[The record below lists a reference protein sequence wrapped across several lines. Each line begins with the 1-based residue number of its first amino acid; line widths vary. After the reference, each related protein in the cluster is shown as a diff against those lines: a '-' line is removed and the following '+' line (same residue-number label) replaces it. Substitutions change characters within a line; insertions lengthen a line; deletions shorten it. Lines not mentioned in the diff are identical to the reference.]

1 MTRIREDLRP
11 STGLDDV
18 MTEFVGDFSRNRAS
32 VAPTRVRHSITLGR
46 DMNGKGGF
54 LVAALAALVL
64 PACAS
69 TSIAST
75 SPAPV
80 RVVTTTTVAAVADD
94 DVITTQLPPTT
105 VATTAV
111 ADTDND
117 ADSATTTA
125 APTTTVPPNKIAVP
139 PADPPIVGVGQRD
152 GADTLRAEQRL
163 VELGFWV
170 DDADG
175 DYNITTT
182 QAVMAFQKFY
192 GLSTDGVLGD
202 ETAALMTSITER
214 PHGRADAG
222 TLVEIDKGKQV
233 LMFVIDGKTEW
244 ILNASSGSEIPYE
257 EPDQNTPGEVQRGD
271 SVTRNGLHDVYRE
284 RPEGWWEGDLGEI
297 YRPKYFTGGIAVHGS
312 NHVPDYPASHGCVR
326 VSVPAMDWIW
336 DTGIMPLDT
345 PVWVHE
351 GVQA

>member
-1 MTRIREDLRP
+1 MQ
-11 STGLDDV
+11 
-18 MTEFVGDFSRNRAS
+18 
-32 VAPTRVRHSITLGR
+32 VRSGY
-46 DMNGKGGF
+46 
-54 LVAALAALVL
+54 LVAVAAAVVL

-75 SPAPV
+75 APSPV
-80 RVVTTTTVAAVADD
+80 RVVPTTTEPATTTTVVATLP
-94 DVITTQLPPTT
+94 TTTAESPST
-105 VATTAV
+105 VATTTSEPTV
-111 ADTDND
+111 
-117 ADSATTTA
+117 TTTTI
-125 APTTTVPPNKIAVP
+125 PVNKIAVP
-139 PADPPIVGVGQRD
+139 PADPPIVGVGQSD
-152 GADTLRAEQRL
+152 GDDTRRAEERL
-163 VELGFWV
+163 LELGFWL

-175 DYNITTT
+175 DYNLTTT

-192 GLSTDGVLGD
+192 GLATDGVLGD
-202 ETAALMTSITER
+202 ETAAALTAVTER

-222 TLVEIDKGKQV
+222 TLVEIDKGLQL

-257 EPDQNTPGEVQRGD
+257 EPDQNTPGEIQTGD
-271 SVTRNGLHDVYRE
+271 SVTRNGLHDVYRQRE
-284 RPEGWWEGDLGEI
+284 EGWWEGDLGEI

-336 DTGIMPLDT
+336 ETGIMPLET

-351 GVQA
+351 GVPG

>member
-1 MTRIREDLRP
+1 MQ
-11 STGLDDV
+11 
-18 MTEFVGDFSRNRAS
+18 
-32 VAPTRVRHSITLGR
+32 
-46 DMNGKGGF
+46 GKGGY
-54 LVAALAALVL
+54 LIAAAAVVIL

-75 SPAPV
+75 APAPV
-80 RVVTTTTVAAVADD
+80 RV
-94 DVITTQLPPTT
+94 
-105 VATTAV
+105 
-111 ADTDND
+111 
-117 ADSATTTA
+117 ATTTI
-125 APTTTVPPNKIAVP
+125 APTTTTIAPTTTTIAPTTTTIAPTTTTTEPAPTTTTIPVNKIPVP
-139 PADPPIVGVGQRD
+139 PADPPIAGVGQRNGD
-152 GADTLRAEQRL
+152 ETLRAEQRL
-163 VELGFWV
+163 LELGFWL

-175 DYNITTT
+175 NYNLTTT

-192 GLSTDGVLGD
+192 GLETDGVLGP
-202 ETAALMTSITER
+202 ETAAAMSAVTER

-233 LMFVIDGKTEW
+233 LMFVIEGRTEW

-257 EPDQNTPGEVQRGD
+257 EPDQNTPGEVQTGD

-284 RPEGWWEGDLGEI
+284 RQEGWWEGDLGSI

-336 DTGIMPLDT
+336 ESGIMPLET

-351 GVQA
+351 GVAG

>member
-1 MTRIREDLRP
+1 MQ
-11 STGLDDV
+11 
-18 MTEFVGDFSRNRAS
+18 
-32 VAPTRVRHSITLGR
+32 
-46 DMNGKGGF
+46 GKGGY
-54 LVAALAALVL
+54 LIAAAAAVVL

-75 SPAPV
+75 APV
-80 RVVTTTTVAAVADD
+80 RV
-94 DVITTQLPPTT
+94 
-105 VATTAV
+105 
-111 ADTDND
+111 
-117 ADSATTTA
+117 ATTTI
-125 APTTTVPPNKIAVP
+125 APTTTTIAPTTTTIAPTTTTIAPTTTTTEPAPTTTTIPVNKIPVP
-139 PADPPIVGVGQRD
+139 PADPPVVGVGQSNGD
-152 GADTLRAEQRL
+152 DTLRAEQRL
-163 VELGFWV
+163 LELGFWL
-170 DDADG
+170 DEADG
-175 DYNITTT
+175 SYNLTTT

-192 GLSTDGVLGD
+192 GLETDGVLGP
-202 ETAALMTSITER
+202 ETAAAMSAITER

-233 LMFVIDGKTEW
+233 LMFVIEGRTEW

-257 EPDQNTPGEVQRGD
+257 EPDQNTPGEIQTGD

-284 RPEGWWEGDLGEI
+284 RQEGWWEGDLGSI

-336 DTGIMPLDT
+336 ETGIMPLET

-351 GVQA
+351 GVQG

>member
-1 MTRIREDLRP
+1 
-11 STGLDDV
+11 
-18 MTEFVGDFSRNRAS
+18 MTEFLSDFAEKPAEPPAGVPRGSLS
-32 VAPTRVRHSITLGR
+32 LGHIMQVRSGYLAA
-46 DMNGKGGF
+46 
-54 LVAALAALVL
+54 VAAVVLL

-75 SPAPV
+75 APAPV
-80 RVVTTTTVAAVADD
+80 RVVPATTEPATTTTAVVTLPAPE
-94 DVITTQLPPTT
+94 TTEP
-105 VATTAV
+105 ATTRP
-111 ADTDND
+111 
-117 ADSATTTA
+117 
-125 APTTTVPPNKIAVP
+125 APTTTVPVETTTTIPVNKIAVP
-139 PADPPIVGVGQRD
+139 PADPPIVGVGQSD
-152 GADTLRAEQRL
+152 GDETRRAEERL
-163 VELGFWV
+163 LELGFWL
-170 DDADG
+170 DAADG
-175 DYNITTT
+175 DYNLTTS

-192 GLSTDGVLGD
+192 GLATDGVLGD
-202 ETAALMTSITER
+202 ETAAALTAVTER

-222 TLVEIDKGKQV
+222 TLVEIDKGLQL

-257 EPDQNTPGEVQRGD
+257 EPDQNTPGEIQRGD

-284 RPEGWWEGDLGEI
+284 RAEGWWEGDLGEI

-336 DTGIMPLDT
+336 EMGIMPLDT

-351 GVQA
+351 GVSA